1 MFSQVVKRGG
11 CSATMADM
19 FLDVPPV
26 SGLSDPFP
34 IRVSDVSPG
43 AVVRIGL
50 RATDAAG
57 VVWSSLTEFTA
68 DGGGRVDT
76 CTSLPGSA
84 EWGPANSLGPLW
96 TLRPEHGTPGS
107 GFSLEPSGAVAL
119 DIRVRSTGAALGAGA
134 SRTIGRRAR
143 EVDAPP
149 APGLPA
155 ARFFVPDDGGPH
167 PGVVL
172 LGGAEGGVPAAAAA
186 ELADRGW
193 STVAWDWFPRES
205 GGVDVGELRAALRA
219 FVGHRSVAGDR
230 VALVGRGRGAE
241 LALLL
246 AVAEPDLVGPV
257 VAHSPTDVRTNDPH
271 ADPSATTYLGDAVP
285 AVDLPAPE
293 LGSAFARLRS
303 RLRPAL
309 AQKPLELAGYYADAR
324 RKAGEDAVAAARIPV
339 ENVRGPLL
347 VTAGTA
353 DAVWDSETMAGALAQ
368 RAAEA
373 GIDAYAIVYPGAG
386 HGVGWP
392 FTPAGL
398 PVPDTTAAY
407 GSAVALGGDRTASG
421 AAAARSRDAVL
432 EFLGEFHGG
441 ETA

>member
-1 MFSQVVKRGG
+1 
-11 CSATMADM
+11 M

-43 AVVRIGL
+43 GVVRIGV
-50 RATDAAG
+50 RTTDAAG
-57 VVWSSLTEFTA
+57 VAWSSLTEFTA
-68 DGGGRVDT
+68 DSEGRVDT
-76 CTSLPGSA
+76 CSSLPGSA
-84 EWGPANSLGPLW
+84 EWSPANSLGPLW
-96 TLRPEHGTPGS
+96 TLRPEHGTPGY
-107 GFSLEPSGAVAL
+107 GFSLEPSGAVGL

-143 EVDAPP
+143 EVGAPT
-149 APGLPA
+149 APGITA
-155 ARFFVPDDGGPH
+155 ARFFVPDDGAPH

-172 LGGAEGGVPAAAAA
+172 LGGAEGGLPAAAAA

-205 GGVDVGELRAALRA
+205 GGVDVGDLRAALRV
-219 FVGHRSVAGDR
+219 FVDHQLVAGDR
-230 VALVGRGRGAE
+230 VALIGRGRGAE

-246 AVAEPDLVGPV
+246 AVGEPDLVGPV

-271 ADPSATTYLGDAVP
+271 AAPSATTYLGDACPVL
-285 AVDLPAPE
+285 DLPAPE
-293 LGSAFARLRS
+293 LGSVFARLRS

-309 AQKPLELAGYYADAR
+309 AHRPLELASYYADAR
-324 RKAGEDAVAAARIPV
+324 REAGNEAVAAARIPV
-339 ENVRGPLL
+339 EHIRGPLL
-347 VTAGTA
+347 VTAGTS

-368 RAAEA
+368 HAAEA
-373 GIDAYAIVYPGAG
+373 GIDAYAVVYPGAG

-398 PVPDTTAAY
+398 PIPDTATAY
-407 GSAVALGGDRTASG
+407 GSTVLLGGDRTSSG
-421 AAAARSRDAVL
+421 AAATRSRDVVL
-432 EFLGEFHGG
+432 EFLGQVHGG
-441 ETA
+441 ETP